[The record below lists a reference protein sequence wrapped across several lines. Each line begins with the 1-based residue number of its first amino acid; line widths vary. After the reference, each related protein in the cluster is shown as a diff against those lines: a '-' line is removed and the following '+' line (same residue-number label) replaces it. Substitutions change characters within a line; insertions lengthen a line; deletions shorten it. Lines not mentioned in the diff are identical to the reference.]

1 MAERGFKL
9 NARKSQKSDWSG
21 QAMRIIVHLFIV
33 LFILSWTPFTTLLY
47 SAQTSN
53 FPSGEAAPESV
64 TMPWKHFMEI
74 WEKYREPEMKR
85 NRAFAYEG
93 AVYEGQAVIEKN
105 KYFLKFEATI
115 QIDTFSDDRILVPVV
130 SAELSPEKMLLDSNP
145 TGYIQKAD
153 YYYVVLQKKGL
164 HTVKSF
170 FTITL
175 EAERWPRNFNLPL
188 VPIAKSEI
196 KLNVTDADIEA
207 KFDPGVVVETV
218 SNTEGDRI
226 RGIVPAVRNTAIRWL
241 KRSQKQEMIPLKMGA
256 VVHSYISLAENGA
269 NIKSEVAFQILQGE
283 THYFQIQVPNT
294 IDILDVTAIDGDEK
308 ISQWY
313 AQDTENGRMIHIY
326 ASYRHKTKFAV
337 RLDCERT
344 VTRTNYKFTLPH
356 LIPQGVER
364 YENLTAV
371 GSEANVEISESVV
384 ERAEGRDV
392 RFVPEE
398 IQTFAQGRSLF
409 YYKVLGDDFKLSFDV
424 KSHEKATVVKTR
436 IESIEAD
443 SVVTEV
449 GTVMT
454 KATYRVKNNQAQ
466 FLKLKLPDGSKLL
479 SAFTNGRE
487 IQPVMDRD
495 TLLVPLDKSTTASFP
510 VEIAWLSKTGEFG
523 FMGRRSILL
532 PSSPVSIDELAWRLY
547 TPEAC
552 QMFYFG
558 GNVERQKPGGSF
570 WSALFSAISQAVAE
584 QVPSAYAGGSP
595 SKSYKYNV
603 ENVRK
608 RFKKGR
614 KLKDGDY
621 DFGLRSSQV
630 QVQIP
635 VTGNRYR
642 FSSYLVKGFTP
653 EITFFYMSDTVH
665 RMVGFGYAILALI
678 FTFSIIGC
686 VISRSEF
693 TPYVPKTYYWWIGLG
708 VALFS
713 GLLLTVLKLGV
724 FADVVKGVIYGVFL
738 FAFWQNLQES
748 RKFHEWVSGIRAYFP
763 ELLLAFL
770 IFCVVLPLW
779 IGWLGV
785 AVFFSVASII
795 FHGICF
801 RGLKWFSKRR
811 KAKKEAVSIAVIFF
825 SIVMVCPAAAWASGS
840 GDDYQ
845 DNDGAIS
852 RKQQTEVNLAWP
864 TVEHMLRT
872 IEEREE
878 RLAKETKPGYLFGTV
893 KIDGDITEKYA
904 SLRIAVPLRIVSEQ
918 YVKIP
923 LTSVTTPIAKALYN
937 NKSLALFRENSYIYF
952 EAGKDTDREGLLEIY
967 LSSPVRE
974 QGGVKEFM
982 VQSPLL
988 QGGAVELRFGTDIKS
1003 VKLFNVAW
1011 EKRED
1016 RVIRAALGNAQQLRG
1031 ELATFIRRKE
1041 AADEE
1046 DKRVKKRYATTYTLV
1061 SLEDEIATYYS
1072 SIRYRILNEHVRE
1085 FRIKLPQDVIV
1096 HEIVGEDLEGWRVE
1110 PEKDGM
1116 NAYIIKVMYPV
1127 ADRYDLSVRFETA
1140 APADNKAFNI
1150 PCLLVE
1156 EVARDT
1162 GYIGIEMQGRGEIAI
1177 EKLEKARQIDIR
1189 ELPDIIRT
1197 DAKAPFVYAFRY
1209 IERPYK
1215 IGFNI
1220 RKHKGLQMD
1229 PAIADR
1235 IDYTRVI
1242 SPQGTLLSQAQIWI
1256 RNSRKQYLTFS
1267 LPKGSRIISTFQD
1280 GKSVKPSI
1288 NEKGTLLLPLKRQ
1301 SVVPFVLDVV
1311 FEDPDIDFSI
1321 AGSFLKLRYPQVD
1334 VPVSRVTSNIYIPKK
1349 MKVFA
1354 PEGDFHKTTQVN
1366 YVKWTSHQA
1375 AREPLADHAQQ
1386 SQSLLLRNNFANN
1399 ESRGTRSLK
1408 INIPKHG
1415 QQIALNAFYIPSGE
1429 PLETHFFTIHQYLFG
1444 GGYGLAFIFCVILGG
1459 ALKTYARRPLYWCV
1473 AALSLIIFY
1482 YMIISSW
1489 KVIGIGVLSG
1499 YILGRIIQRFKAKRE
1514 VQQV

>member
-1 MAERGFKL
+1 
-9 NARKSQKSDWSG
+9 
-21 QAMRIIVHLFIV
+21 MRIMVHLFIV
-33 LFILSWTPFTTLLY
+33 FLFLSWTPFATPLY
-47 SAQTSN
+47 SARTGN
-53 FPSGEAAPESV
+53 VPGGEAAPETV

-74 WEKYREPEMKR
+74 WEKYREPEKKR

-93 AVYEGQAVIEKN
+93 AVYEGRAVIEKN

-115 QIDTFSDDRILVPVV
+115 RIDTFSDDRILVSVI

-145 TGYIQKAD
+145 TGYIKKAG
-153 YYYVVLQKKGL
+153 YYHVALPKKGR
-164 HTVKSF
+164 HTVTSF

-188 VPIAKSEI
+188 VPIARSEI
-196 KLNVTDADIEA
+196 KLDVTDADVEA
-207 KFDPGVVVETV
+207 RFDPGVVVETV
-218 SNTEGDRI
+218 GRAEGDRI
-226 RGIVPAVRNTAIRWL
+226 RGIVPAVGNTAIRWL

-269 NIKSEVAFQILQGE
+269 NIKSDVAFQILQGE
-283 THYFQIQVPNT
+283 THYFQIQVPDT
-294 IDILDVTAIDGDEK
+294 IDILDVTAVDGDEI

-313 AQDTENGRMIHIY
+313 AEDTGNGRMIHIY

-337 RLDCERT
+337 RLDCEHT
-344 VTRTNYKFTLPH
+344 VTRTNYQFTLPH
-356 LIPQGVER
+356 MIPQAVER
-364 YENLTAV
+364 YESLMAV
-371 GSEANVEISESVV
+371 GSQANVEISESVV

-398 IQTFAQGRSLF
+398 IQAFARGRSLF
-409 YYKVLGDDFKLSFDV
+409 YYKVLGDDFKLAFDV

-436 IESIEAD
+436 IERIEAD

-454 KATYRVKNNQAQ
+454 KATYQVKNNQAQ
-466 FLKLKLPDGSKLL
+466 FLKLQLPDGSKLL

-487 IQPVMDRD
+487 IQPVMDGD

-523 FMGRRSILL
+523 FIGRRSILL
-532 PSSPVSIDELAWRLY
+532 PSSPVSIDELSWRLY
-547 TPEAC
+547 TPEAW

-558 GNVERQKPGGSF
+558 GNVERKKPGGAF
-570 WSALFSAISQAVAE
+570 WSALLGAMSQTAAE
-584 QVPSAYAGGSP
+584 QVPSAYAGGYA

-614 KLKDGDY
+614 KLDSGDY
-621 DFGLRSSQV
+621 DLGLRNSQV

-653 EITFFYMSDTVH
+653 EIAFFYMSDNVH

-678 FTFSIIGC
+678 FTFSIMGC
-686 VISRSEF
+686 VVSRSEF
-693 TPYVPKTYYWWIGLG
+693 TPHVPRTHYWWIGLG
-708 VALFS
+708 VALFA

-724 FADVVKGVIYGVFL
+724 FADVAKGAMYGVVL
-738 FAFWQNLQES
+738 FAFWQNRRES
-748 RKFHEWVSGIRAYFP
+748 RKFHHWVSGTRAYFP
-763 ELLLAFL
+763 ELLLAVL
-770 IFCVVLPLW
+770 ILCVVLPVW
-779 IGWLGV
+779 GGWLGV
-785 AVFFSVASII
+785 AAFFSVASII

-801 RGLKWFSKRR
+801 RFLKWFSKRR
-811 KAKKEAVSIAVIFF
+811 KAKKEALSVAVIFF
-825 SIVMVCPAAAWASGS
+825 SILMVYSAPAWASGS
-840 GDDYQ
+840 GDD
-845 DNDGAIS
+845 DPGRDAVIS
-852 RKQQTEVNLAWP
+852 REQQTEVNLAWP

-893 KIDGDITEKYA
+893 RIDGEITEKYA
-904 SLRIAVPLRIVSEQ
+904 SLRIDVPLRIVSEQ

-937 NKSLALFRENSYIYF
+937 KKSLALFRENDHICF
-952 EAGKDTDREGLLEIY
+952 EAGKDEDREGLLQIY

-982 VQSPLL
+982 VHSPLL

-1085 FRIKLPQDVIV
+1085 FRIKLPRDVIV

-1177 EKLEKARQIDIR
+1177 EKLDKARQIDIR

-1209 IERPYK
+1209 IERPYR

-1220 RKHKGLQMD
+1220 CKHKGLQMD

-1235 IDYTRVI
+1235 IDYTRVL
-1242 SPQGTLLSQAQIWI
+1242 SPKGTLLSQAQIWI

-1267 LPKGSRIISTFQD
+1267 LPKGARIISTFQD

-1301 SVVPFVLDVV
+1301 SVTPFVLDVV
-1311 FEDPDIDFSI
+1311 FEDPDIDLNK
-1321 AGSFLKLRYPQVD
+1321 AGSLIKLRYPQVD

-1354 PEGDFHKTTQVN
+1354 PEGDFHETTQVN

-1375 AREPLADHAQQ
+1375 ARAPLADHEQQ
-1386 SQSLLLRNNFANN
+1386 SLSLQLQTSFADN

-1408 INIPKHG
+1408 INIPRHG
-1415 QQIALNAFYIPSGE
+1415 QRVALNAFYIPSGE
-1429 PLETHFFTIHQYLFG
+1429 PLETHFFIMHRYLFG
-1444 GGYGLAFIFCVILGG
+1444 CGYVFALLFCVILGG
-1459 ALKTYARRPLYWCV
+1459 ALNTYARRPLYWCV
-1473 AALSLIIFY
+1473 AALSLILFY
-1482 YMIISSW
+1482 CMIISSW
-1489 KVIGIGVLSG
+1489 KVIAVGVLSG
-1499 YILGRIIQRFKAKRE
+1499 YILGRLIQRFKAKRE
-1514 VQQV
+1514 ISGGQDEG